1 MKRIISLVV
10 LVSSIALAQSAS
22 LDASRPSCRTAG
34 EAGSGSA
41 ISISPRLTRVARL
54 AEPQAR
60 QEAGQQYGFQIQN
73 PTSNIQYP
81 GSSIQHQVSS
91 TKYPASSIQLQSSV
105 PQKKSPGLA
114 ILYSMILPGM
124 GELYA
129 DAYDSGKYFTIADGA
144 LWGTFTGFTL
154 YGDWKRNNY
163 ISFAKTNA
171 GINLD
176 GMESDF
182 IANVSIYMS
191 TDDYNRIKE
200 LNREFSQTYNASN
213 YKWNWESNDKRKE
226 FRDMWSSSEGAYNKV
241 RFVVG
246 ALLLNRIVSA
256 INAVRLVSA
265 YNRNLPQELS
275 WNVYFGVE
283 DKPTLPQTFTFNFT
297 TRF

>member
-1 MKRIISLVV
+1 MKRIMSLVV
-10 LVSSIALAQSAS
+10 LVSSITFGQSAVS
-22 LDASRPSCRTAG
+22 LHYS
-34 EAGSGSA
+34 E
-41 ISISPRLTRVARL
+41 
-54 AEPQAR
+54 
-60 QEAGQQYGFQIQN
+60 FQIPN
-73 PTSNIQYP
+73 PE
-81 GSSIQHQVSS
+81 SSIQHPTSGIQ
-91 TKYPASSIQLQSSV
+91 YPVSSIQLQSATS
-105 PQKKSPGLA
+105 QKKSVGLG

-144 LWGTFTGFTL
+144 LWGMFTGFTL

-163 ISFAKTNA
+163 VSFAKTNA

-200 LNREFSQTYNASN
+200 LNREFDQTYNAN
-213 YKWNWESNDKRKE
+213 LYKWNWASNDKRKE

-246 ALLLNRIVSA
+246 ALILNRIVSA

-275 WNVYFGVE
+275 WNIYFGVE
-283 DKPTLPQTFTFNFT
+283 DKPTLPQTFTFNFIQ
-297 TRF
+297 RF